1 MRVFLTRQINN
12 NDELRTQLGWVE
24 SELAAILMA
33 VANIEKVMRE
43 LQEKVQAVKTK
54 ARRMG
59 EEKKAAEAK

>member
-1 MRVFLTRQINN
+1 
-12 NDELRTQLGWVE
+12 
-24 SELAAILMA
+24 MA